1 VDIST
6 DTENLSHS
14 ERLLILRYEVL
25 RQLRK
30 DAVVP
35 PSMIGSIAA
44 CLNLITDVDKLTE
57 LNEKLHQG
65 VVGKDL
71 LWAVCECLDREEAP
85 TLPDL
90 PSSEEMSRL
99 EVLQNVPIVDEPCEL
114 KRRLRQALLLINE
127 GCVLLLPMSKDE
139 LLLRAA
145 KVACKLTSGTA
156 AMAVVLENE
165 HKSRVGVCGTMQKL
179 DSFPTRAHHLL
190 DPAFTGEPL
199 LIEDV
204 DEFPDRDY
212 MPPWHVPV
220 KSAIS
225 VPLGTTGKPVGV
237 ILVGYA
243 EKREIDA
250 GDVDMLKAF
259 SRQVSFALR
268 NLTLQNQARELERL
282 QERQRIAQDLHDTV
296 IQLLFVMGMEAESL
310 MRCCSDRPEVFDSIS
325 KIRKLASRA
334 ATELRSAIDAM
345 SLKSTTGK
353 ASMFELLQEVVEEW
367 EKLSGIHVTLVS
379 PSRWP
384 EISSEAQRAIYR
396 IVREAL
402 VNVQKHAQATEAIVS
417 VTYMADRLVVSVQDN
432 GRGFPKGLN
441 LLEPGPLHFG
451 MKNMHGLAGQ
461 VGGYIE
467 ALNGDDGGAVVRF
480 VLPLDT

>member
-1 VDIST
+1 MDIS
-6 DTENLSHS
+6 TENLSHS
-14 ERLLILRYEVL
+14 EKLLILRYEVL

-30 DAVVP
+30 EAVIP
-35 PSMIGSIAA
+35 ASMVRSIAA
-44 CLNLITDVDKLTE
+44 CLNLITDVEKLTE
-57 LNEKLHQG
+57 LNGKLHRG

-71 LWAVCECLDREEAP
+71 LWAVCECLDRKAVP

-99 EVLQNVPIVDEPCEL
+99 EVLQNVSIVDEPCEL
-114 KRRLRQALLLINE
+114 KRRLRQTLLLINE

-145 KVACKLTSGTA
+145 KVACKLTSGTS
-156 AMAVVLENE
+156 AMAVVLEND

-179 DSFPTRAHHLL
+179 DSFPTKAHHLL

-204 DEFPDRDY
+204 EAFPDSDY

-225 VPLGTTGKPVGV
+225 VPLGTSGKPVGV
-237 ILVGYA
+237 ILVGYV

-310 MRCCSDRPEVFDSIS
+310 MRCCSDRPEVFESIS

-334 ATELRSAIDAM
+334 ATELRSAINAM
-345 SLKSTTGK
+345 SLKLATDE
-353 ASMFELLQEVVEEW
+353 ASILDLLQGAVEEW
-367 EKLSGIHVTLVS
+367 EKLSGIHVTLIS
-379 PSRWP
+379 PSKLP
-384 EISSEAQRAIYR
+384 EISPEAQRAIYR
-396 IVREAL
+396 IVRETL
-402 VNVQKHAQATEAIVS
+402 VNVQKHADATEAIVS
-417 VTYMADRLVVSVQDN
+417 VTHMTDRLVVSVQDN
-432 GRGFPKGLN
+432 GKGFPGGLN
-441 LLEPGPLHFG
+441 FLEPGPLHFG
-451 MKNMHGLAGQ
+451 MRSMHKLAEQ

-480 VLPLDT
+480 ILPLK